1 MVIKKRKYA
10 NGGQIKDHCA
20 DGGIP
25 EDMRT
30 GYRYPKPSYAE
41 AVKDRV
47 KRAFTG
53 GAAGRAA
60 KKVDASEGGARKRQI
75 DKAVDD
81 MSG

>member
-10 NGGQIKDHCA
+10 NGGQIKDHNA
-20 DGGIP
+20 
-25 EDMRT
+25 T
-30 GYRYPKPSYAE
+30 SYRYPKPSYAE

-47 KRAFTG
+47 KGLFTS

-60 KKVDASEGGARKRQI
+60 KKVDASEGGARKRHI
-75 DKAVDD
+75 DEAVDD